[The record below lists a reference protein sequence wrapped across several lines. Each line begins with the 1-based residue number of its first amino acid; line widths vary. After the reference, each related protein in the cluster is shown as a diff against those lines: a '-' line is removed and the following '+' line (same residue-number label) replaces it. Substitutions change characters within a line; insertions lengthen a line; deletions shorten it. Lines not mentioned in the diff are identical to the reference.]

1 MNGSPI
7 ARFTVARLAALP
19 VGTYTDPA
27 QPGLQLRVRKGST
40 GKVTRAW
47 LLRIVY
53 RGQETRLA
61 LGTFPLT
68 SLEAARELAREARE
82 QAAQGIDPRRARPRR
97 RAPSTPQPV
106 GAAVALPEAKFAIE
120 TVAGRFMDEFVIPH
134 RRRPEY
140 VQRTLDADV
149 LPYFRGRDVRTI
161 TPLEIVERLDQIA
174 GRGARTMANR
184 AAAILTQL
192 FRFAIQKRLVTT
204 SPVQLL
210 YPPGGR
216 ERPRQRMLEDDE
228 LSTLLACLDDVL
240 SRAPK
245 TAIAIRLLLLT
256 AARRGELG
264 LAKWSDVRLDAETP
278 TWRVPPENSKTGVP
292 YEIQLT
298 GDAVEQFRIL
308 KRMADRSAYVFP
320 AEFGD
325 GPADPKLLTR
335 SMSRH
340 HKLFKRAGV
349 DAFVLH
355 DLRRTV
361 RSGLSRLGVPPH
373 ISERVLNHA
382 QPGIVATY
390 DVYAYGAEKREALE
404 RWAAHLRALQAL
416 GLAKRQAATATCG
429 PIARARRART
439 HG

>member
-1 MNGSPI
+1 M
-7 ARFTVARLAALP
+7 
-19 VGTYTDPA
+19 
-27 QPGLQLRVRKGST
+27 RVRQGNS
-40 GKVTRAW
+40 GKVSRAW

-53 RGQETRLA
+53 RGEETRLA

-82 QAAQGIDPRRARPRR
+82 QASRGIDPRRARPRR
-97 RAPSTPQPV
+97 RVPSTPRSV
-106 GAAVALPEAKFAIE
+106 GAAVAIADAKYAME
-120 TVAGRFMDEFVIPH
+120 TVAGRFMDEFVVPH
-134 RRRPEY
+134 RKCPEY
-140 VQRTLDADV
+140 VQRSLDADV
-149 LPYFRGRDVRTI
+149 LPFFRGRDIRTI

-184 AAAILTQL
+184 AAAILTQM

-216 ERPRQRMLEDDE
+216 ERPRQRVLEDDE
-228 LSTLLACLDDVL
+228 LTTLLACLDDVMA
-240 SRAPK
+240 RAPK

-256 AARRGELG
+256 AARRGELA

-278 TWRVPPENSKTGVP
+278 TWRVPPENAKTGVP

-298 GDAVEQFRIL
+298 EDAVEYFRVL

-320 AEFGD
+320 AEIGD

-335 SMSRH
+335 SMARH
-340 HKLFKRAGV
+340 RKLLQQRGIKP
-349 DAFVLH
+349 FVLH

-361 RSGLSRLGVPPH
+361 RSGLSRLRIPPH

-390 DVYAYGAEKREALE
+390 DVYAYGPEKREALE
-404 RWAAHLRALQAL
+404 KWAAHLRQLETAGRTKAADAAAAPR
-416 GLAKRQAATATCG
+416 AKRGRPRST
-429 PIARARRART
+429 RS
-439 HG
+439 